1 MTSERKMIISYA
13 KWCTDEDDTRME
25 HEHVSVYKLSKAFL
39 SEVERNEK
47 LEGDNKAIREA
58 LEKITHEKTQG
69 TQSKTTGL
77 WCGIVSTEGADLA
90 RTTLEGLRV
99 K

>member
-47 LEGDNKAIREA
+47 LEAGHRKMKSA
-58 LEKITHEKTQG
+58 LNIYAEDY
-69 TQSKTTGL
+69 
-77 WCGIVSTEGADLA
+77 CNLA